1 MRTLKKVFV
10 DPDCKHPYLI
20 LDCLAKS
27 STELI
32 GASILSIVRKAAR
45 LAVYDDI
52 MISVKNHQKLA
63 TVRAE
68 MALQKMY
75 WRESGQGNNIHEF
88 QCSRKSMHSCQ
99 VFQDEIT
106 QKNLRFYLGKKSHP
120 CCTQE
125 AIENHKQWWM
135 EAKGVSPSSESNS
148 KVS

>member
-68 MALQKMY
+68 MALQKRY
-75 WRESGQGNNIHEF
+75 IDVKVGR
-88 QCSRKSMHSCQ
+88 
-99 VFQDEIT
+99 EIT
-106 QKNLRFYLGKKSHP
+106 FMNFNAAGKACILAKFFKMKLHKRIYAFTSVKSRILVVP
-120 CCTQE
+120 
-125 AIENHKQWWM
+125 KRR
-135 EAKGVSPSSESNS
+135 
-148 KVS
+148 

>member
-1 MRTLKKVFV
+1 MRTLKNVFV

-68 MALQKMY
+68 MALQERYINVKVG
-75 WRESGQGNNIHEF
+75 RENYIHEF
-88 QCSRKSMHSCQ
+88 KCGRKKHAFLPS
-99 VFQDEIT
+99 FQDEFT
-106 QKNLRFYLGKKSHP
+106 FYLGKKSHP

-125 AIENHKQWWM
+125 AIENHKQW
-135 EAKGVSPSSESNS
+135 
-148 KVS
+148 